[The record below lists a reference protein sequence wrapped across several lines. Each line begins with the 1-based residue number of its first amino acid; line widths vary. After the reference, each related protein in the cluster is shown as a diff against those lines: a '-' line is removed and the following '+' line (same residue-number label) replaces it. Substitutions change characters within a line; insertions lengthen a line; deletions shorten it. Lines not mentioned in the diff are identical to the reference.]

1 MHTIKRVVTIAILSF
16 APVLASAG
24 PKALEPIGNQQPS
37 VVPGERAPLQPLYQ
51 TVLPPAYTD
60 DARGG

>member
-1 MHTIKRVVTIAILSF
+1 MHTIKRVVSIAILSLS
-16 APVLASAG
+16 PVLANAG
-24 PKALEPIGNQQPS
+24 PKALEPIGNQHPS
-37 VVPGERAPLQPLYQ
+37 VVPGDRAPIQPLYQ

>member
-1 MHTIKRVVTIAILSF
+1 MRTIIRVVSIAILSLSP
-16 APVLASAG
+16 ALANAA
-24 PKALEPIGNQQPS
+24 PKAVDPIADQPS
-37 VVPGERAPLQPLYQ
+37 VVQQGTAPIQPLYQ